1 MMTIDKEEMIEMII
15 KEWIEEE
22 ILKIS
27 RITEEIISEEMITK
41 SEMVHQD
48 QISIMAQ
55 LLLWILLEAN
65 IIDLDLILV
74 IMIDIIEIETMKEN
88 SKEEGKFK
96 SCYN

>member
-96 SCYN
+96 YCYN

>member
-27 RITEEIISEEMITK
+27 RITEEIISEEMINK

-55 LLLWILLEAN
+55 LL
-65 IIDLDLILV
+65 
-74 IMIDIIEIETMKEN
+74 
-88 SKEEGKFK
+88 
-96 SCYN
+96 